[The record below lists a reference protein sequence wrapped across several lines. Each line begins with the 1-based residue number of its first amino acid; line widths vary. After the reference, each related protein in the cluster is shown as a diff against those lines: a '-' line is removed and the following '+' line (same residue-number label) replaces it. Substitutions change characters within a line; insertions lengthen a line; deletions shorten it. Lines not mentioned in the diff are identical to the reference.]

1 MVLVTGCGGF
11 LGKKLATRLLMEN
24 VQVRGISPDRP
35 RDLDPRVELI
45 VGNPL
50 DERLM
55 RKACEGVDT
64 VFHLHDI
71 KGTKHHSR
79 MEMKKANIQGT
90 RSTLTIAERAGVKK
104 FFFLSTYEVYGS
116 TKKIPTRQDDP
127 RRPKSRYGK
136 DKLKG
141 ELACMD
147 FMKKGTMAVTI
158 FRPAPIIGPGTNNPV
173 VLIALLMALGMGED
187 NRLYV
192 AGNGDTKFQLL
203 HPDDAIEAFVKA
215 MKAPAAAGAVYNLG
229 SDNVMTQMEQTVKIK
244 ELAQLDSVI
253 RHLSSNKTKFLSTA
267 LRPFKVSYLTK
278 EHVFYLLNNMLLDC
292 QKAKTD
298 LAWEPGKTN
307 TEILLET
314 IRWYENEKL

>member
-11 LGKKLATRLLMEN
+11 LGKKLVTRLLNEN
-24 VQVRGISPDRP
+24 VQVRGLTPSKTGDM
-35 RDLDPRVELI
+35 DPRVELI
-45 VGNPL
+45 VGSPL
-50 DERLM
+50 DERLL

-64 VFHLHDI
+64 VFHLYDI

-79 MEMKKANIQGT
+79 SEMKKTNIQGT
-90 RSTLTIAERAGVKK
+90 RSLLAASERAGVKK
-104 FFFLSTYEVYGS
+104 FLFLSSYEVYGT

-127 RRPKSRYGK
+127 KRPRTAYGK
-136 DKLKG
+136 DKLRAEMICTEYLKR
-141 ELACMD
+141 
-147 FMKKGTMAVTI
+147 GTMAITV
-158 FRPAPIIGPGTNNPV
+158 FRPALIIGPGTNNPV
-173 VLIALLMALGMGED
+173 VLIALLMALGMRED

-203 HPDDAIEAFVKA
+203 HPDDAVEAFVSA
-215 MKAPAAAGAVYNLG
+215 MKTPAAAGKIYNLG
-229 SDNVMTQMEQTVKIK
+229 SDNVMTQMDQTVKIK

-253 RHLSSNKTKFLSTA
+253 RHLSSFKTKFLSSI
-267 LRPFKVSYLTK
+267 LRPFKVNYLTK

-292 QKAKTD
+292 QTAKND
-298 LAWEPGKTN
+298 LAWEPKRIN